1 MRSVIIAFPDLE
13 LARKLRALFNSRSL
27 PVQGVC
33 QTGAQALQMASLNP
47 GGGVIICPFRF
58 TDMSA
63 QEVMNLVSEAYDMLV
78 LVTPRQVGAIN
89 GEGIFT
95 LTQPFNGQILLDNTQ
110 QLMQTRQT
118 TAGALPTGRAI
129 HGSHG
134 GPGSYGDNGGS
145 GRHGGPGDS
154 NDQGGPGRPREPD
167 RTGRAAD
174 HAAAGPPAHGRNSNE
189 QHIIEQAKYL
199 LMNRKHLTEAEA
211 HRYLQKRSMESG
223 IRMIDLARRI
233 IG

>member
-1 MRSVIIAFPDLE
+1 VIIAFPDLE

-118 TAGALPTGRAI
+118 TAGALPTGRTI

-134 GPGSYGDNGGS
+134 GSGDNGGS
-145 GRHGGPGDS
+145 SDS
-154 NDQGGPGRPREPD
+154 NDQGGPGRPGEPD

-174 HAAAGPPAHGRNSNE
+174 HATAGPPAHGRNSNE